1 MKKHFLNHSLL
12 NDKTN
17 DKQLQPDKMNAVN
30 NVPVRG
36 REPKQFMKFNRK
48 AVNGNDTAMIN
59 ETLARTH
66 DMRVESGMSAKDEG
80 VKVGDDEGANHDA
93 MVGVNID
100 ATIDV
105 NDDAMVGSNDDP
117 NIDAHTSLTRNLKPA
132 RDSSRKRSTRSVTD
146 STTDASTRSTSSS
159 SIRSVTDSTP
169 SIISALAN
177 AARNTNPITPEAYN
191 NYNRQVIMKSINRLQ
206 QDTTNIITHI
216 VNNGVTSGSS
226 SSGAIISDRI
236 SVGPNGDEPSGKGV
250 VIKSSDDGT
259 GEIYINGNKI
269 TLGTDGTIDTSLDV
283 TTLTWD
289 AENDSGIPMLSPS
302 GPISIGENNI
312 ATTDDID
319 PNTLT
324 VETMNKT
331 MDNYYTSTALDG
343 ALAAIGGGGS
353 LDVNAKVS
361 RLNWDSAVLK
371 GATVQS
377 ENNVVKVGT
386 GNQGVVKLGPNGDTP
401 SGKGIV
407 IKTSVDDGTGELYV
421 NGTSFTPSEYY
432 VKSDIYT
439 KAEVNALLTGPDGDP
454 DGGDGG
460 AGGDGDP
467 GGEGG
472 ADGGAGGAG
481 GSAVINAKVSLLN
494 WDNGNELKASGPVK
508 IGNSNILTEN
518 NFKTNHYTKAQIDAK
533 IQEASTG
540 EPVHVNPPV
549 SQLSWDLT
557 STSGVKQLKASGPVK
572 IGANNIVLSSALANY
587 TSNDQLNNTVHAKVS
602 RLNWDNGN
610 ELKATG
616 PVKIANE
623 NILTQQAFDAKFNAL
638 ATKEELNDR
647 TVKVST
653 LVWDVGDSNNVL
665 RSEGEVIIG
674 DKASGELVIGSNM
687 TEDSSFGIIQVG
699 TNAAN
704 PDISGEIGVV
714 NVGVSDGSNDA
725 SGTITIGSSETGA
738 AEGTV
743 NIADSSNPSFQP
755 GEGGTGGSGVSSALV
770 RIGTGSSDGNE
781 SKGIILSV
789 EGNTTRASFGP
800 NGDESS
806 GKGVVMKTDNDG
818 TGHIFINGKEK
829 ANSATGMTNEDIVWN
844 SNILSGK
851 EGTLSLGSTVKDS
864 VINVGGNV
872 TISSSPNTFGNVQL
886 SNAAAVD
893 SKNAISISTNE
904 NNTLVLKNE
913 VNRIKKLN
921 TLLVAGDSV
930 AIKYSVDG
938 GKTWSDSN
946 SQTQPWKGIAWVG
959 DGFMALYSNGAQKST
974 NGRNWTNVN
983 ISTGNWRCLAY
994 GAASDGRNVI
1004 IAVANDSVKSKYSFD
1019 GGGSWSDHT
1028 YSDASGN
1035 LTQSVCYGEGSE
1047 GPTFVITA
1055 SGSDTSPK
1063 RCAYYTRDGVTINA
1077 GEMGADG
1084 AWYSTAFGNGVFVA
1098 VSNTTGGARY
1108 SLDGARWQSPTTGL
1122 PDDKWFSVCYGGGKF
1137 VAVTNNG
1144 TKAGGYSTDGLTWVT
1159 DGMDLTVGPWRGV
1172 TYYDGQFV
1180 AVSNNDAN
1188 KPIAYST
1195 DGIHWTYEKE
1205 GMKLSQGQWFSVTGH
1220 DIVEKVRES
1229 GKSVGINFSDKV
1241 RVEESDVIPLS
1252 VTYDEGKNSVQLTSE
1267 TEATMKIEESGSTFE
1282 IGTEDEYVVEKYPC
1296 IGYGSNN
1303 SMGFIANYTIENG
1316 EVKFFEKD
1324 SPSYINTN
1332 RMEIGPDLATIDNVV
1347 LSWGIET
1354 TPTGSDPVE
1363 YIINNINIYYYEIR
1377 KDIDVIMNNT
1387 IRERFKL
1394 LAEIPLNKE
1403 CKGAASGG
1411 ITSSFSV
1418 MDSGVFILQFD
1429 INMETEP
1436 FIRTLKCVGHY
1447 DKSLNTV
1454 RCLNMSIDPE
1464 YERMIIYSNNLWYKI
1479 SENKY
1484 LSIANFSTFNNSPG
1498 GGNYSVIV
1506 EYDENV
1512 EDIIITKGNSID
1524 YIDSYFVFINNYF
1537 YAIMEQSVQNCAIYK
1552 YENSKLLKTENP
1564 HTFNTIPYGCVMDK
1578 ITNDKLLIVGTNN
1591 ETIPTELRYV
1601 IGTIVSASEVTWSE
1615 VKTLQLQHTSLYMW
1629 SSYLFVINER
1639 SILLPT
1645 TVYSLNSASYYDV
1658 YRYDSVS
1665 NSLIKSYTTNIIY
1678 FRSRGFYPIRPM
1690 SYITRKS
1697 KPFSLTVD
1705 SNSDATMMLNGINV
1719 YDTLNTF
1726 ESTTNNLQ
1734 NTVQASRT
1742 VTHEAPFTGNVTD
1755 YEIGVPAFATGVV
1768 KSFDFS
1774 TNSWVTTTNSTNCI
1788 TEVKLEGNSSTF
1800 VGIIVGYVTED
1811 GERIYNEHDLNI
1823 TMKSKTVRSIL
1834 FASHG
1839 DFYFKVNDSS
1849 KYNIG
1854 DTVTINGT
1862 VVDNEI
1868 VLTQDIKNQIIG
1880 TCTAKVNDRMIAIFR
1895 S

>member
-17 DKQLQPDKMNAVN
+17 DKQLQLDKMNTVN
-30 NVPVRG
+30 NVPARG

-48 AVNGNDTAMIN
+48 AVNGNDTAMNN
-59 ETLARTH
+59 ETLARMH
-66 DMRVESGMSAKDEG
+66 EMRVETDVSAT
-80 VKVGDDEGANHDA
+80 VGADEGANNDT
-93 MVGVNID
+93 MVGTDESAKVGVNNNANDSTTIDVNID
-100 ATIDV
+100 ATV
-105 NDDAMVGSNDDP
+105 N
-117 NIDAHTSLTRNLKPA
+117 AHTSLTRSTP
-132 RDSSRKRSTRSVTD
+132 DTSTRSITD
-146 STTDASTRSTSSS
+146 SS
-159 SIRSVTDSTP
+159 P
-169 SIISALAN
+169 SIMSALAN
-177 AARNTNPITPEAYN
+177 AARNSNPITPEAYN

-269 TLGTDGTIDTSLDV
+269 TVGADGTIDTALDV

-289 AENDSGIPMLSPS
+289 AVNDSGTPMLSPS

-319 PNTLT
+319 PNALT

-407 IKTSVDDGTGELYV
+407 IKTSADDGTGELYV

-432 VKSDIYT
+432 VKNDVYT
-439 KAEVNALLTGPDGDP
+439 KAEVNALLTGTDE
-454 DGGDGG
+454 GDGG
-460 AGGDGDP
+460 AGPDGGDP
-467 GGEGG
+467 DAGP
-472 ADGGAGGAG
+472 DGPGPDGAGDPGAG

-494 WDNGNELKASGPVK
+494 WDNGNELKTTGPVK

-572 IGANNIVLSSALANY
+572 IGANDIVLNSALADY
-587 TSNDQLNNTVHAKVS
+587 TANDQLSNTVHAKVS

-623 NILTQQAFDAKFNAL
+623 NILTQQAFDDKFNSL
-638 ATKEELNDR
+638 ATKEELNNR
-647 TVKVST
+647 HVKVSS

-665 RSEGEVIIG
+665 RSEGDVIIG

-687 TEDSSFGIIQVG
+687 TEDASYGIIQVG

-725 SGTITIGSSETGA
+725 NGTITIGSSETGA

-755 GEGGTGGSGVSSALV
+755 GEGGTSGSGVSSAQV
-770 RIGTGSSDGNE
+770 RIGTGSSDGTN

-800 NGDESS
+800 NGDGSS
-806 GKGVVMKTDNDG
+806 GKGVVLKTDNDG

-829 ANSATGMTNEDIVWN
+829 AMTSTGMTNEDIVWN

-851 EGTLSLGSTVKDS
+851 DGTLSLGSTEKDNA
-864 VINVGGNV
+864 INVGNNV

-893 SKNAISISTNE
+893 LKNAINISTNE
-904 NNTLVLKNE
+904 NNALVLKNE
-913 VNRIKKLN
+913 TSGMKSSKV
-921 TLLVAGDSV
+921 LLVAGTDTV
-930 AIKYSVDG
+930 IKYSVDG
-938 GKTWSDSN
+938 GKTWTDSDSGDK
-946 SQTQPWKGIAWVG
+946 TWKGMAWVG
-959 DGFMALYSNGAQKST
+959 DGFIALFSDYAKKST
-974 NGRNWTNVN
+974 NGRNWTDTAFSSGGLRSV
-983 ISTGNWRCLAY
+983 AY

-1004 IAVANDSVKSKYSFD
+1004 IIVASDFVKSIYSFD
-1019 GGGSWSDHT
+1019 GGESWNEHT
-1028 YSDASGN
+1028 YPDNTSN

-1063 RCAYYTRDGVTINA
+1063 HCAYYTRDGVTINA

-1159 DGMDLTVGPWRGV
+1159 DGVDLTVGPWRGV

-1195 DGIHWTYEKE
+1195 DGIHWMYEKE

-1220 DIVEKVRES
+1220 NVIEKVRES
-1229 GKSVGINFSDKV
+1229 GKNVGINFGDAV
-1241 RVEESDVIPLS
+1241 RVEETDVVPLS
-1252 VTYDEGKNSVQLTSE
+1252 VSYNEGKNKVELTSE
-1267 TEATMKIEESGSTFE
+1267 VETTMVIEESDSKFE
-1282 IGTEDEYVVEKYPC
+1282 IGTESEYVVEKYPC
-1296 IGYGSNN
+1296 IGFIGAVTG
-1303 SMGFIANYTIENG
+1303 GFLTNYTFENG
-1316 EVKFFEKD
+1316 EVKFFDVD
-1324 SPSYINTN
+1324 SPSCIRSLMFQLYGFIYFDNIFLGLGGDTRSFNTAYIKCYEVKKDFDIKIEESRNITDK
-1332 RMEIGPDLATIDNVV
+1332 IKKIADLPILEDYKNADASDGHYSFTI
-1347 LSWGIET
+1347 
-1354 TPTGSDPVE
+1354 
-1363 YIINNINIYYYEIR
+1363 
-1377 KDIDVIMNNT
+1377 
-1387 IRERFKL
+1387 
-1394 LAEIPLNKE
+1394 
-1403 CKGAASGG
+1403 
-1411 ITSSFSV
+1411 
-1418 MDSGVFILQFD
+1418 MDSGIFIVLVD
-1429 INMETEP
+1429 VSMDTEP
-1436 FIRTLKCVGHY
+1436 TVRTLKWIGRF
-1447 DKSLNTV
+1447 DKDFKTI
-1454 RCLNMSIDPE
+1454 RWLNMGADPD
-1464 YERMIIYSNNLWYKI
+1464 YQRIKINSTALWHKI
-1479 SENKY
+1479 AENKY
-1484 LSIANFSTFNNSPG
+1484 LSVVYHETSDQLVHDTYFTTVA
-1498 GGNYSVIV
+1498 
-1506 EYDENV
+1506 YDENTN
-1512 EDIIITKGNSID
+1512 DIILTKISDPVSISAYD
-1524 YIDSYFVFINNYF
+1524 LIPSGVFLNNVFYYIAGGSAD
-1537 YAIMEQSVQNCAIYK
+1537 NCQIFK
-1552 YENSKLLKTENP
+1552 YENSRFSKVDNP
-1564 HTFNTIPYGCVMDK
+1564 HAFNKPIATGTIMDK
-1578 ITNDKLLIVGTNN
+1578 LTNDKLLIVGMN
-1591 ETIPTELRYV
+1591 EQQPPDYLTELQFV
-1601 IGTIVSASEVTWSE
+1601 IGTIVSDSEVTWSE
-1615 VKTLQLQHTSLYMW
+1615 VKSLQLQGTIGMQSCL
-1629 SSYLFVINER
+1629 LVINER
-1639 SILLPT
+1639 TILLPT
-1645 TVYSLNSASYYDV
+1645 GTDLKYEV

-1665 NSLIKSYTTNIIY
+1665 NSLIKSYSTQMIVRRQN
-1678 FRSRGFYPIRPM
+1678 GFIPIRPM

-1726 ESTTNNLQ
+1726 ESTANNLQ

-1788 TEVKLEGNSSTF
+1788 TEVKHKGDSSTF
-1800 VGIIVGYVTED
+1800 VGIVVGYVTED
-1811 GERIYNEHDLNI
+1811 GERLYNEHDLGVV
-1823 TMKSKTVRSIL
+1823 MKSKTIRSIL

-1854 DTVTINGT
+1854 DTITINGE
-1862 VVDNEI
+1862 VVDDEL

-1880 TCTAKVNDRMIAIFR
+1880 TCTAKVNDRMIAVFR

>member
-17 DKQLQPDKMNAVN
+17 DKQLQPDKMNTVN
-30 NVPVRG
+30 NVPARG

-48 AVNGNDTAMIN
+48 AVNGNDTAMYN
-59 ETLARTH
+59 ESLTRMHEL
-66 DMRVESGMSAKDEG
+66 RVETDVSAMVGADESAK
-80 VKVGDDEGANHDA
+80 VDA
-93 MVGVNID
+93 MVGVNHDANIDPNHD
-100 ATIDV
+100 ATVDTNDNTTV
-105 NDDAMVGSNDDP
+105 N
-117 NIDAHTSLTRNLKPA
+117 AHTSL
-132 RDSSRKRSTRSVTD
+132 SRSTPDTSTRSITD
-146 STTDASTRSTSSS
+146 SS
-159 SIRSVTDSTP
+159 P
-169 SIISALAN
+169 SIMSALAN
-177 AARNTNPITPEAYN
+177 AARNSNPITPEAYN
-191 NYNRQVIMKSINRLQ
+191 NYNRQVVMKSINRLQ

-226 SSGAIISDRI
+226 SSGAIISDKV

-269 TLGTDGTIDTSLDV
+269 TLGADGTIDTALDV

-289 AENDSGIPMLSPS
+289 AVNDSGTPMLSPS
-302 GPISIGENNI
+302 GPISIGEDNI

-319 PNTLT
+319 PIALT

-407 IKTSVDDGTGELYV
+407 IKTSADDGTGELYV

-432 VKSDIYT
+432 VKNDVYT
-439 KAEVNALLTGPDGDP
+439 KAELNALLTGTDGGDPGAGDGGAGPEGGDP
-454 DGGDGG
+454 DGGD
-460 AGGDGDP
+460 P
-467 GGEGG
+467 
-472 ADGGAGGAG
+472 DGGATDPGAT

-494 WDNGNELKASGPVK
+494 WDNGNELKA
-508 IGNSNILTEN
+508 
-518 NFKTNHYTKAQIDAK
+518 A
-533 IQEASTG
+533 
-540 EPVHVNPPV
+540 
-549 SQLSWDLT
+549 
-557 STSGVKQLKASGPVK
+557 
-572 IGANNIVLSSALANY
+572 
-587 TSNDQLNNTVHAKVS
+587 
-602 RLNWDNGN
+602 
-610 ELKATG
+610 G

-623 NILTQQAFDAKFNAL
+623 NILTQQAFDDKFNLL

-665 RSEGEVIIG
+665 RSEGDVIIG

-687 TEDSSFGIIQVG
+687 TEDASYGIIQVG

-725 SGTITIGSSETGA
+725 NGTITIGSSETGT

-755 GEGGTGGSGVSSALV
+755 GEGGTSGSGVSSAQV
-770 RIGTGSSDGNE
+770 RIGTGSSDGTN

-806 GKGVVMKTDNDG
+806 GKGVVMKTDSDG

-829 ANSATGMTNEDIVWN
+829 ATTATGMTNEDIVWN

-851 EGTLSLGSTVKDS
+851 EGTLSLGSTVKDNS
-864 VINVGGNV
+864 VSVGDSV

-886 SNAAAVD
+886 SNSAAVD
-893 SKNAISISTNE
+893 SKNAICISTNE
-904 NNTLVLKNE
+904 NNALVLKNE
-913 VNRIKKLN
+913 VNGMKKLN
-921 TLLVAGDSV
+921 MLLVAGDNDR
-930 AIKYSVDG
+930 IKYSVDG
-938 GKTWSDSN
+938 GKSWADSDSGV
-946 SQTQPWKGIAWVG
+946 QAWKGMTWVG
-959 DGFMALYSNGAQKST
+959 DGFMAMYSNGAQKST

-1004 IAVANDSVKSKYSFD
+1004 IAVANNTVKSKYSFD
-1019 GGGSWSDHT
+1019 GGTSWNDHT
-1028 YSDASGN
+1028 YPDNTSN

-1055 SGSDTSPK
+1055 SGSDASPK
-1063 RCAYYTRDGVTINA
+1063 HCAYYTRDGVTIKA

-1108 SLDGARWQSPTTGL
+1108 SLDGARWQAPTTGL
-1122 PDDKWFSVCYGGGKF
+1122 PDDKWFSVCYGKDKF
-1137 VAVTNNG
+1137 IAVTNNG
-1144 TKAGGYSTDGLTWVT
+1144 TKAGAYSTDGLTWVT
-1159 DGMDLTVGPWRGV
+1159 DGVDLTVGPWRGV

-1205 GMKLSQGQWFSVTGH
+1205 EMKLSQGQWFSVTGH
-1220 DIVEKVRES
+1220 DVVEKVNES
-1229 GKSVGINFSDKV
+1229 GKSVGINFGDAV

-1252 VTYDEGKNSVQLTSE
+1252 MTYDEGKNKVELTSE
-1267 TEATMKIEESGSTFE
+1267 TEATMVMEESGSTFE
-1282 IGTEDEYVVEKYPC
+1282 IGTESEYVVEKYPC
-1296 IGYGSNN
+1296 IGYVGVVTG
-1303 SMGFIANYTIENG
+1303 GFITNYTFENG
-1316 EVKFFEKD
+1316 EVKFFDND
-1324 SPSYINTN
+1324 SPSCIRSLMFLLPGFIYFDNIFLGLGGDTRNFNTAYI
-1332 RMEIGPDLATIDNVV
+1332 E
-1347 LSWGIET
+1347 
-1354 TPTGSDPVE
+1354 
-1363 YIINNINIYYYEIR
+1363 YYEVK
-1377 KDIDVIMNNT
+1377 KDFDIKIEETRNITDKIKKIADLPILEDYKN
-1387 IRERFKL
+1387 
-1394 LAEIPLNKE
+1394 AD
-1403 CKGAASGG
+1403 ASGG
-1411 ITSSFSV
+1411 HYSFTI
-1418 MDSGVFILQFD
+1418 MDSGIFIVLVD
-1429 INMETEP
+1429 VSMETEP
-1436 FIRTLKCVGHY
+1436 TIRTLKWIGRL
-1447 DKSLNTV
+1447 DKDFKTI
-1454 RCLNMSIDPE
+1454 RWLNMGADPD
-1464 YERMIIYSNNLWYKI
+1464 YQRIKINSTALWHKI
-1479 SENKY
+1479 AENKY
-1484 LSIANFSTFNNSPG
+1484 LSVVYYEKSDRQVHNTYFTTVA
-1498 GGNYSVIV
+1498 
-1506 EYDENV
+1506 YDENTN
-1512 EDIIITKGNSID
+1512 DIILTKISDPVSSISAYD
-1524 YIDSYFVFINNYF
+1524 LNTSGVFLNNVFYYIAGGSAD
-1537 YAIMEQSVQNCAIYK
+1537 NCQIFK
-1552 YENSKLLKTENP
+1552 YENSRFSRVDNP
-1564 HTFNTIPYGCVMDK
+1564 HAFNKPIATGTIMDK
-1578 ITNDKLLIVGTNN
+1578 LTNDKLLIVGMN
-1591 ETIPTELRYV
+1591 EQQPPDYSTELQFV
-1601 IGTIVSASEVTWSE
+1601 IGTIVSDSEVTWSE
-1615 VKTLQLQHTSLYMW
+1615 VKSLQLQDTIGMQSCL
-1629 SSYLFVINER
+1629 LVINER
-1639 SILLPT
+1639 TILLPT
-1645 TVYSLNSASYYDV
+1645 GTDLKYEV
-1658 YRYDSVS
+1658 YRYDSAS
-1665 NSLIKSYTTNIIY
+1665 NSLIKSYSTQMII
-1678 FRSRGFYPIRPM
+1678 RRQNGFIPIRPM

-1697 KPFSLTVD
+1697 KPFSLTVN

-1726 ESTTNNLQ
+1726 ESTANNLQ

-1800 VGIIVGYVTED
+1800 VGIIVGYVAED
-1811 GERIYNEHDLNI
+1811 GERIYNNHDLGVV
-1823 TMKSKTVRSIL
+1823 MKSKTIRSIL

-1854 DTVTINGT
+1854 DTITINGE
-1862 VVDNEI
+1862 VVDDEL

-1880 TCTAKVNDRMIAIFR
+1880 TCTAKVNDRMIAVFR